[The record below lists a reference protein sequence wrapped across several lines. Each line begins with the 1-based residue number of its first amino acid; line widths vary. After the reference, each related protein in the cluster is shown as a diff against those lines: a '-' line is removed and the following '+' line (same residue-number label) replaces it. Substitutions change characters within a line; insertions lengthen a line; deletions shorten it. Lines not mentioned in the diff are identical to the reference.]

1 MKFKRE
7 HKLKIISFFL
17 AIILWY
23 FVVLGKPIEKE
34 LEIPIIRKNFNPNY
48 LVELN
53 PSEVVLKVEATRRIL
68 RNFPSN
74 NLKLEIDLSKY
85 PPGVHQIRVPIEKLN
100 LPSDLKIKEL
110 KPDSITLIIKRLD
123 VKKVPV
129 KPIYETEE
137 NFPKR
142 FKLIIKPS
150 YVVIKA
156 PIEVLVNTYYITTQP
171 LDILKLKI
179 KKEVEAELAIPPG
192 VISVYPEKVKVI
204 YHE

>member
-74 NLKLEIDLSKY
+74 NLRLEIDLSKY

-179 KKEVEAELAIPPG
+179 KKEVEAELSIPPG

-204 YHE
+204 YRE

>member
-74 NLKLEIDLSKY
+74 NLRLEIDLSKY

-137 NFPKR
+137 IFPKR

-179 KKEVEAELAIPPG
+179 KKEVEAELTIPPG

-204 YHE
+204 YRE

>member
-23 FVVLGKPIEKE
+23 FVVLGKPVEKD
-34 LEIPIIRKNFNPNY
+34 LEIPIFRENFNPNY
-48 LVELN
+48 LVEIS

-74 NLKLEIDLSKY
+74 NLKLEIDISKY

-110 KPDSITLIIKRLD
+110 KPDLITLVIKKLA
-123 VKKVPV
+123 VKRVPV
-129 KPIYETEE
+129 KPVYETEG

-150 YVVIKA
+150 YVTIKA
-156 PIEVLVNTYYITTQP
+156 PVEVLVNTYYVTTQP

-179 KKEVEAELAIPPG
+179 KKEVNADLVIPPG
-192 VISVYPEKVKVI
+192 VISVYPEKIKII
-204 YHE
+204 YRE

>member
-179 KKEVEAELAIPPG
+179 KKEVEAELSIPPG

-204 YHE
+204 YRE

>member
-34 LEIPIIRKNFNPNY
+34 LEIPIIRKNFNPHY
-48 LVELN
+48 LVEVN
-53 PSEVVLKVEATRRIL
+53 PSEVVLKVEATRRSL
-68 RNFPSN
+68 RNFSSN

-129 KPIYETEE
+129 KPVYETEG

-192 VISVYPEKVKVI
+192 VISVYPEKVKII
-204 YHE
+204 YRE

>member
-74 NLKLEIDLSKY
+74 NLRLEIDLSKY

-179 KKEVEAELAIPPG
+179 KKEVEAELTIPPG

-204 YHE
+204 YRE

>member
-23 FVVLGKPIEKE
+23 FVVLGKPIEKD

-48 LVELN
+48 LVEIS

-68 RNFPSN
+68 RNFPSHN
-74 NLKLEIDLSKY
+74 IKLEIDISKY

-110 KPDSITLIIKRLD
+110 KPDLITLVIKRLD
-123 VKKVPV
+123 IKRVPI
-129 KPIYETEE
+129 KPVYETEG
-137 NFPKR
+137 NFPKK

-150 YVVIKA
+150 YVTVKA
-156 PIEVLVNTYYITTQP
+156 PVEVLVNTYYVTTQP

-179 KKEVEAELAIPPG
+179 KKEIDADLVIPPG
-192 VISVYPEKVKVI
+192 VISVYPEKIKII
-204 YHE
+204 YRE

>member
-23 FVVLGKPIEKE
+23 FVVLGKPVEKE

-48 LVELN
+48 LIELN

-100 LPSDLKIKEL
+100 LPSDLKIKEI

-123 VKKVPV
+123 IKKVPV

-171 LDILKLKI
+171 LNILKLKI

-204 YHE
+204 YRE

>member
-48 LVELN
+48 LVEVN
-53 PSEVVLKVEATRRIL
+53 PSEVVLKVEATRRSL
-68 RNFPSN
+68 RNFSSN

-129 KPIYETEE
+129 KPVYETEG

-192 VISVYPEKVKVI
+192 VISVYPEKVKII
-204 YHE
+204 YRE

>member
-53 PSEVVLKVEATRRIL
+53 PSEVILKVEATRRIL

-74 NLKLEIDLSKY
+74 NLRLEIDLSKY

-179 KKEVEAELAIPPG
+179 KKEVEAELTIPPG

-204 YHE
+204 YRE